1 MAVSHAA
8 PRARRPCHRRQ
19 GHARSWWHGHPAR
32 GPCEELPRCHV
43 RRHHGRD
50 ARATAGLGQAPG
62 PPVRLTAEG
71 TKCLDFDRCSGQNRV
86 SGSDPGI
93 GIGNMRKRAWFKTV
107 MEQVH
112 ADIPERNAP
121 VFNLTQPDALR
132 FPSAWPRSCIF
143 CSGAG
148 RLQPRRALAAY

>member
-1 MAVSHAA
+1 MPLASRGTPGVGGTGILPVALARNGPVATSEATTGETPV
-8 PRARRPCHRRQ
+8 PRY
-19 GHARSWWHGHPAR
+19 GW
-32 GPCEELPRCHV
+32 
-43 RRHHGRD
+43 
-50 ARATAGLGQAPG
+50 QAPA
-62 PPVRLTAEG
+62 PPVCFTAVR
-71 TKCLDFDRCSGQNRV
+71 TKSLDLDTLCDQNQV

-112 ADIPERNAP
+112 GDIPERNAP

-132 FPSAWPRSCIF
+132 FPSAWPRSRIF
-143 CSGAG
+143 CPGAG